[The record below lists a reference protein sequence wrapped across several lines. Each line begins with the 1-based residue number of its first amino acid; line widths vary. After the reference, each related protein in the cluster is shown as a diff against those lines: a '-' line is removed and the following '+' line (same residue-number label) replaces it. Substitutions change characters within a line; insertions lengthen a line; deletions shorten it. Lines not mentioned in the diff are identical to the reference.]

1 MSASSSPRGANHH
14 PWRRLLA
21 PIGGLLALVLIGL
34 LVAVALSPD
43 PGVIAIRTVFRDND
57 KTITKALAK
66 HTPDD
71 VTSFRNESYRADDGD
86 AKLDVHVPDFAI
98 ASGEPLPTVVWTHG
112 GAWVAGSKDEWAPYY
127 MVLASRGYT
136 VVGIDYSL
144 GPEQTYPTALHQLN
158 DALAYIQEHAERLHI
173 DPENIVLAGDSAGSQ
188 ISSQYAT
195 IVTSPDYAAEVG
207 VSPTITPEQLKG
219 VILYCGIY
227 DFVPYFTGTG
237 IVGWGAKVSIW
248 AYTGNRATTFEENP
262 ALAEMST
269 INHVTG
275 DFPPAFISG
284 GNADP
289 LTPDQSKA
297 LAKKL
302 EDLGVAV
309 TPLFFAE
316 DHQPGLPHEYQFD
329 LDTDDGKKA
338 LDESVIFL
346 EKVFA
351 QP

>member
-1 MSASSSPRGANHH
+1 MSASSSSRGAHH
-14 PWRRLLA
+14 PWRRGLTL
-21 PIGGLLALVLIGL
+21 IGGLIALALIGL
-34 LVAVALSPD
+34 IVSLSISPD
-43 PGVIAIRTVFRDND
+43 PGVIAIRTVFREND
-57 KTITKALAK
+57 KTITQNLAK

-71 VTSFRNESYRADDGD
+71 VTSFKNEVYRADDPD
-86 AKLDVHVPDFAI
+86 ARLDVFVPNA
-98 ASGEPLPTVVWTHG
+98 AVAHGERLPTVVWTHG

-144 GPEQTYPTALHQLN
+144 GPEKSYPTALHQLN

-173 DPENIVLAGDSAGSQ
+173 DPASIVLAGDSAGSQ

-195 IVTSPDYAAEVG
+195 IVTSANYAADVG
-207 VSPTITPEQLKG
+207 VSPTITPDQLKG
-219 VILYCGIY
+219 VMLYCGIY
-227 DFVPYFTGTG
+227 DFVSYFDGTG
-237 IVGWGAKVSIW
+237 IVGWGAHVSIW
-248 AYTGNRATTFEENP
+248 AYTDNRATTFEKNP

-275 DFPPAFISG
+275 DFPATFISG

-297 LAKKL
+297 LATKL
-302 EDLGVAV
+302 EGLGVEV
-309 TPLFFAE
+309 TPLFFPD
-316 DHQPGLPHEYQFD
+316 DHQPELPHEYQFN
-329 LDTDDGKKA
+329 LDTDDGQKA
-338 LDESVIFL
+338 LDESVVFL
-346 EKVFA
+346 NQVFS